1 MVKVIAMG
9 GEPATGKTTLM
20 FKLISMADDWQVV
33 KPEKLLD
40 AMYSKKLNLYI
51 LGKYVNDGNVFQGTD
66 RLSMAVQPD
75 AEKFFERLLNSQVYF
90 DEVSYDKGS
99 VNVIF
104 EGDRLFNGKLLDKL
118 SEWFP
123 ESLKVLVLTA
133 SHDIKEQRHVD
144 RKDDQDD
151 KFKNSR
157 ATKISNITGSL
168 TLMDYIDT
176 MVNENNSD
184 QDKIINTIKK
194 FYNWSE

>member
-20 FKLISMADDWQVV
+20 FKLISMADDWQVI

-75 AEKFFERLLNSQVYF
+75 AEKFFSSLENQ
-90 DEVSYDKGS
+90 E

-123 ESLKVLVLTA
+123 NSFKVLVLTA
-133 SHDIKEQRHVD
+133 SHNTKEQRHVD

-151 KFKNSR
+151 KFKTSR
-157 ATKISNITGSL
+157 ATKISNIMSSL
-168 TLMDYIDT
+168 TLMDYIET
-176 MVNENNSD
+176 MVNENLDD
-184 QDKIINTIKK
+184 QSKIIDYIKK

>member
-20 FKLISMADDWQVV
+20 FKLISMADDWQIA

-51 LGKYVNDGNVFQGTD
+51 LGKYENDGNAFQGTD

-75 AEKFFERLLNSQVYF
+75 ALKFFSALEYESNTI
-90 DEVSYDKGS
+90 DHS

-104 EGDRLFNGKLLDKL
+104 EGDRLFNGKMLDFLQEK
-118 SEWFP
+118 FP
-123 ESLKVLVLTA
+123 NDFKVLILTVKN
-133 SHDIKEQRHVD
+133 STLDQRHID

-157 ATKISNITGSL
+157 KTKISNIMGSL
-168 TLMDYIDT
+168 TLMDYIET
-176 MVNENNSD
+176 MVNENIDD
-184 QDKIINTIKK
+184 QSKIIDHIRK

>member
-1 MVKVIAMG
+1 MRQ
-9 GEPATGKTTLM
+9 
-20 FKLISMADDWQVV
+20 SR
-33 KPEKLLD
+33 
-40 AMYSKKLNLYI
+40 
-51 LGKYVNDGNVFQGTD
+51 YVNDGNVFQGTD

-144 RKDDQDD
+144 RKDDHDD

-176 MVNENNSD
+176 MVNENLDD
-184 QDKIINTIKK
+184 QSKIIDNIKS
-194 FYNWSE
+194 FFHWSE

>member
-20 FKLISMADDWQVV
+20 FKLISMADDWQTV
-33 KPEKLLD
+33 KPQKLLD

-51 LGKYVNDGNVFQGTD
+51 LGKYENDGNVFQGTD

-75 AEKFFERLLNSQVYF
+75 AVAFFESLN
-90 DEVSYDKGS
+90 EG
-99 VNVIF
+99 NVIF
-104 EGDRLFNGKLLDKL
+104 EGDRIFNGKMLDRL
-118 SEWFP
+118 SELFP
-123 ESLKVLVLTA
+123 NDFKVVILTA
-133 SHDIKEQRHVD
+133 SHDTKEQRHVD

-157 ATKISNITGSL
+157 ATKISNIMGSL
-168 TLMDYIDT
+168 TLMDYIET
-176 MVNENNSD
+176 MVNENLDD
-184 QDKIINTIKK
+184 QAKIINYIKK

>member
-1 MVKVIAMG
+1 MVRVIAMG

-20 FKLISMADDWQVV
+20 FRLISMADDWVTS

-75 AEKFFERLLNSQVYF
+75 ATAFFSNLAYESNA
-90 DEVSYDKGS
+90 DDHS

-104 EGDRLFNGKLLDKL
+104 EGDRLFNGKMLDRL
-118 SEWFP
+118 SELFP
-123 ESLKVLVLTA
+123 NDFKILILTVKD
-133 SHDIKEQRHVD
+133 STLDQRHID

-157 ATKISNITGSL
+157 KTKISNIMGSL
-168 TLMDYIDT
+168 TLMDYIET
-176 MVNENNSD
+176 MVNENLDD
-184 QDKIINTIKK
+184 QAKIIDNIRK

>member
-1 MVKVIAMG
+1 MVRVLAVG
-9 GEPATGKTTLM
+9 GEPATGKSTLM
-20 FKLISMADDWQVV
+20 FNLISMADDWQVV

-51 LGKYVNDGNVFQGTD
+51 LGKYANDGNVFQGTD

-75 AEKFFERLLNSQVYF
+75 AEKFFSTLEYESNAN
-90 DEVSYDKGS
+90 DHS

-104 EGDRLFNGKLLDKL
+104 EGDRLFNGKMLDKL
-118 SEWFP
+118 QELFP
-123 ESLKVLVLTA
+123 NDFKILILSVKDSTL
-133 SHDIKEQRHVD
+133 DQRHID

-157 ATKISNITGSL
+157 KTKISNIMGSL
-168 TLMDYIDT
+168 TLMDYIEV
-176 MVNENNSD
+176 MVNESFED
-184 QDKIINTIKK
+184 QAKIIGYIKK

>member
-1 MVKVIAMG
+1 MVRVIAMG

-20 FKLISMADDWQVV
+20 FRLISMADDWQIV

-51 LGKYVNDGNVFQGTD
+51 LGKYANDVNVFQGTD

-75 AEKFFERLLNSQVYF
+75 AEKFFSALDYESNTN
-90 DEVSYDKGS
+90 DHS

-118 SEWFP
+118 SELFP
-123 ESLKVLVLTA
+123 NSFKVLVLTA
-133 SHDIKEQRHVD
+133 SHDTKEQRHVD

-157 ATKISNITGSL
+157 ATKISNIMGSL
-168 TLMDYIDT
+168 TLMDYIET
-176 MVNENNSD
+176 MVNENLDD
-184 QDKIINTIKK
+184 QSKIIDVIRK

>member
-20 FKLISMADDWQVV
+20 FRLISMADDWQIV
-33 KPEKLLD
+33 KPQKLLD

-51 LGKYVNDGNVFQGTD
+51 LGKYANDGNVFQGTD

-75 AEKFFERLLNSQVYF
+75 AEKFFSELWYEEGAQT
-90 DEVSYDKGS
+90 
-99 VNVIF
+99 NVIF

-123 ESLKVLVLTA
+123 NSFKVLVLTA
-133 SHDIKEQRHVD
+133 SHDTKEQRHVD

-157 ATKISNITGSL
+157 ATKISNIMGSL
-168 TLMDYIDT
+168 TLMDYIET
-176 MVNENNSD
+176 MVNENLDD
-184 QDKIINTIKK
+184 QSKIIDVIRK

>member
-20 FKLISMADDWQVV
+20 FKLISMADDWQIV

-75 AEKFFERLLNSQVYF
+75 AEKFFSALEYESNAN
-90 DEVSYDKGS
+90 DHS

-123 ESLKVLVLTA
+123 NSFKVLVLTA
-133 SHDIKEQRHVD
+133 SHDTKEQRHVD

-157 ATKISNITGSL
+157 ATKISNIMGSL
-168 TLMDYIDT
+168 TLMDYIET
-176 MVNENNSD
+176 MVNENLD
-184 QDKIINTIKK
+184 DHAKIIENSRK
-194 FYNWSE
+194 FYIWSE

>member
-9 GEPATGKTTLM
+9 GEPCCGKTTLM
-20 FKLISMADDWQVV
+20 FRLISMADDWETV
-33 KPEKLLD
+33 KPQKLLD

-51 LGKYVNDGNVFQGTD
+51 LGKYANDGNVFQGTD

-75 AEKFFERLLNSQVYF
+75 AEKFFSDLWEN
-90 DEVSYDKGS
+90 GN

-104 EGDRLFNGKLLDKL
+104 EGDRLFNAKLLDKL
-118 SEWFP
+118 AHTFP
-123 ESLKVLVLTA
+123 TTFKILILRVKDSTL
-133 SHDIKEQRHVD
+133 DQRHID

-157 ATKISNITGSL
+157 KTKISNIMSSL
-168 TLMDYIDT
+168 TLMDYIET
-176 MVNENNSD
+176 MVNENLDD
-184 QDKIINTIKK
+184 QSKIIDNIRN

>member
-1 MVKVIAMG
+1 MVRVIAMG

-20 FKLISMADDWQVV
+20 FRLISMADDWQTV

-51 LGKYVNDGNVFQGTD
+51 LGKYVDDGNVFQGTD

-75 AEKFFERLLNSQVYF
+75 ATAFFSNLAYESNA
-90 DEVSYDKGS
+90 DGHS

-104 EGDRLFNGKLLDKL
+104 EGDRLFNGKMLDRL
-118 SEWFP
+118 SELFP
-123 ESLKVLVLTA
+123 NDFKDSTL
-133 SHDIKEQRHVD
+133 DQRHID

-157 ATKISNITGSL
+157 KTKISNIMGSL
-168 TLMDYIDT
+168 TLMDYIET
-176 MVNENNSD
+176 MVNENLDD
-184 QDKIINTIKK
+184 QSKIIDNIRK

>member
-20 FKLISMADDWQVV
+20 FKLISMADDWQIV

-75 AEKFFERLLNSQVYF
+75 AEKFFSALEYESNAN
-90 DEVSYDKGS
+90 DHS

-123 ESLKVLVLTA
+123 NSFKVLVLTA
-133 SHDIKEQRHVD
+133 SHDTKEQRHVD

-157 ATKISNITGSL
+157 ATKISNIMGSL
-168 TLMDYIDT
+168 TLMDYIET
-176 MVNENNSD
+176 MVNENLDD
-184 QDKIINTIKK
+184 QAKIIDNIRK
-194 FYNWSE
+194 FYTWSE

>member
-1 MVKVIAMG
+1 MVRVIAMG

-20 FKLISMADDWQVV
+20 FRLISMADDWQTV

-51 LGKYVNDGNVFQGTD
+51 LGKYVDDGNVFQGTD

-75 AEKFFERLLNSQVYF
+75 ATAFFSNLAYESNA
-90 DEVSYDKGS
+90 DGHS

-104 EGDRLFNGKLLDKL
+104 EGDRLFNGKMLDRL
-118 SEWFP
+118 SELFP
-123 ESLKVLVLTA
+123 NDFKILILTVKD
-133 SHDIKEQRHVD
+133 STLDQRHID

-157 ATKISNITGSL
+157 KTKISNIMGSL
-168 TLMDYIDT
+168 TLMDYIET
-176 MVNENNSD
+176 MVNENLDD
-184 QDKIINTIKK
+184 QSKIIDNIRK

>member
-1 MVKVIAMG
+1 MVRVIAMG

-20 FKLISMADDWQVV
+20 FKLISHADDWQVV

-104 EGDRLFNGKLLDKL
+104 EGDRLFNGKMLDNL
-118 SEWFP
+118 SELFP
-123 ESLKVLVLTA
+123 NDFKILILTVKD
-133 SHDIKEQRHVD
+133 STLDQRHID
-144 RKDDQDD
+144 RKDDQDE

-157 ATKISNITGSL
+157 KTKIANIRSSL
-168 TLMDYIDT
+168 MLMDYIDV
-176 MVNENNSD
+176 MVNENLED
-184 QDKIINTIKK
+184 QQKILNYVRS
-194 FYNWSE
+194 FFNWSE

>member
-75 AEKFFERLLNSQVYF
+75 AEKFFSELWYENAN
-90 DEVSYDKGS
+90 
-99 VNVIF
+99 VNVMF

-176 MVNENNSD
+176 MVNENLDD
-184 QDKIINTIKK
+184 QSKIIDNIKS
-194 FYNWSE
+194 FFHWSE

>member
-20 FKLISMADDWQVV
+20 FKLISMANDWQVV
-33 KPEKLLD
+33 KPQKLLD

-51 LGKYVNDGNVFQGTD
+51 LGKYADDGNVFQGTD

-75 AEKFFERLLNSQVYF
+75 AEKFFSTLEYESNAN
-90 DEVSYDKGS
+90 DHS

-123 ESLKVLVLTA
+123 NSYKVLVLTA
-133 SHDIKEQRHVD
+133 SHGTKEQRHVD

-157 ATKISNITGSL
+157 ATKISNIMGSL
-168 TLMDYIDT
+168 TLMDYIET
-176 MVNENNSD
+176 MVNENLDD
-184 QDKIINTIKK
+184 QAKIIDYIRK

>member
-20 FKLISMADDWQVV
+20 FKLISMADDWQTV

-75 AEKFFERLLNSQVYF
+75 ADKFFNSLA
-90 DEVSYDKGS
+90 YDSNAENHS

-104 EGDRLFNGKLLDKL
+104 EGDRLFNGKMLDNL
-118 SEWFP
+118 QSLFP
-123 ESLKVLVLTA
+123 NDFKILILKVKNSTL
-133 SHDIKEQRHVD
+133 DQRHID

-157 ATKISNITGSL
+157 KTKISNIMGSL
-168 TLMDYIDT
+168 TLMDYIET
-176 MVNENNSD
+176 RVNENLED
-184 QDKIINTIKK
+184 QAKIIDDIKK

>member
-1 MVKVIAMG
+1 MVRVIAMG

-20 FKLISMADDWQVV
+20 FRLISMADDWQTV

-51 LGKYVNDGNVFQGTD
+51 LGKYVDDGNVFQGTD

-75 AEKFFERLLNSQVYF
+75 ATAFFSNLAYESNA
-90 DEVSYDKGS
+90 DGHS

-104 EGDRLFNGKLLDKL
+104 EGDRLFNGKMLDRL
-118 SEWFP
+118 SELFP
-123 ESLKVLVLTA
+123 NDFKILILTVKD
-133 SHDIKEQRHVD
+133 STLDQRHID

-157 ATKISNITGSL
+157 KTKISNIMGSL
-168 TLMDYIDT
+168 TLMDYIET
-176 MVNENNSD
+176 MVNENLDD
-184 QDKIINTIKK
+184 QSKIIDHIRK

>member
-1 MVKVIAMG
+1 MVRVIAMG

-20 FKLISMADDWQVV
+20 FKLISLADDWQMV

-75 AEKFFERLLNSQVYF
+75 ADKFFSSLAYESNANAH
-90 DEVSYDKGS
+90 S

-104 EGDRLFNGKLLDKL
+104 EGDRLFNGKMLDNL
-118 SEWFP
+118 SELFP
-123 ESLKVLVLTA
+123 NDFKILILTVKD
-133 SHDIKEQRHVD
+133 STLDQRHID
-144 RKDDQDD
+144 RKDDQDE

-157 ATKISNITGSL
+157 KTKIANIRSSL
-168 TLMDYIDT
+168 MLMDYIEVA
-176 MVNENNSD
+176 VNENLDD
-184 QDKIINTIKK
+184 QQKILDNVKSFFK
-194 FYNWSE
+194 WSE

>member
-20 FKLISMADDWQVV
+20 FRLISMADDWQTV

-40 AMYSKKLNLYI
+40 AMYSKKLDLYI

-75 AEKFFERLLNSQVYF
+75 ADKFFTELWY
-90 DEVSYDKGS
+90 EHAT

-104 EGDRLFNGKLLDKL
+104 EGDRLFNGKMLDRL
-118 SEWFP
+118 QELFP
-123 ESLKVLVLTA
+123 ESLKVLILTA
-133 SHDIKEQRHVD
+133 SHNIKEQRHVD

-157 ATKISNITGSL
+157 ATKISNIMGSL
-168 TLMDYIDT
+168 MLMDYIDT
-176 MVNENNSD
+176 MVNENLDD
-184 QDKIINTIKK
+184 QSKIIDTIKK

>member
-20 FKLISMADDWQVV
+20 FRLISMADDWQTV
-33 KPEKLLD
+33 KPQKLLD

-51 LGKYVNDGNVFQGTD
+51 LGKYANDGNVFQGTD

-75 AEKFFERLLNSQVYF
+75 AEKFFSDLWENG
-90 DEVSYDKGS
+90 D

-104 EGDRLFNGKLLDKL
+104 EGDRLFNAKLLDKL
-118 SEWFP
+118 AETFP
-123 ESLKVLVLTA
+123 TTFKILILRVKDSTL
-133 SHDIKEQRHVD
+133 DQRHID

-157 ATKISNITGSL
+157 KTKISNIRSSL
-168 TLMDYIDT
+168 TLMDYIEV
-176 MVNENNSD
+176 MVNENLDD
-184 QDKIINTIKK
+184 QQKILDNVITFFSGVNNNAT
-194 FYNWSE
+194 

>member
-20 FKLISMADDWQVV
+20 FKLISMADDWVTC

-40 AMYSKKLNLYI
+40 AMFSKKLNLYI
-51 LGKYVNDGNVFQGTD
+51 LGKYVDDGNVFQGTD

-75 AEKFFERLLNSQVYF
+75 ADKFFGNLAYEMSAENL
-90 DEVSYDKGS
+90 S

-104 EGDRLFNGKLLDKL
+104 EGDRLFNGKMLDRL
-118 SEWFP
+118 SELFP
-123 ESLKVLVLTA
+123 NDFKILILTVKD
-133 SHDIKEQRHVD
+133 STLDQRHID

-157 ATKISNITGSL
+157 KTKISNIMGSL
-168 TLMDYIDT
+168 TLMDYIET
-176 MVNENNSD
+176 AVNENLDD
-184 QDKIINTIKK
+184 QSKIIDHIRKY
-194 FYNWSE
+194 YNWSE